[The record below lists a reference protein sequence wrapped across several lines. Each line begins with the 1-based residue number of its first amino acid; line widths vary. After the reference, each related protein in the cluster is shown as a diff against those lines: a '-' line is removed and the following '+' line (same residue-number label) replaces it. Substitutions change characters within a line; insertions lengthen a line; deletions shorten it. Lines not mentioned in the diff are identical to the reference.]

1 MSQTFKKQERLCSKK
16 LIAQLFERGTSLSVF
31 PIRAIWLETGLNCD
45 FPAQVVVSVPK
56 KKIKKAVERNSIK
69 RRMRESYRKNKHLL
83 YEQLENYGKQIAL
96 VLIYQSDEEKSYEEI
111 NDKIIVTLQ
120 RLAKK
125 VE

>member
-1 MSQTFKKQERLCSKK
+1 
-16 LIAQLFERGTSLSVF
+16 
-31 PIRAIWLETGLNCD
+31 
-45 FPAQVVVSVPK
+45 
-56 KKIKKAVERNSIK
+56 
-69 RRMRESYRKNKHLL
+69 MRESYRKNKHLL